1 MHAIGVGLKRTLKH
15 SCFLCPEAL
24 SLYTSIYQ
32 TLELTPNVTITNM
45 LLGHQRPC
53 YIGDQKM
60 RNEELDIIDLVS
72 TMTLGHILKARSSN
86 TALSPPSLLISIKG
100 QMSVIKDK
108 MPKYKTVLDNI
119 LARENDP
126 G

>member
-1 MHAIGVGLKRTLKH
+1 
-15 SCFLCPEAL
+15 
-24 SLYTSIYQ
+24 
-32 TLELTPNVTITNM
+32 M

-60 RNEELDIIDLVS
+60 RSEELDIIDLVS
-72 TMTLGHILKARSSN
+72 TMTLGHIQKARSSN
-86 TALSPPSLLISIKG
+86 MALSPPSLLISIKG

-108 MPKYKTVLDNI
+108 IKYMTVLDNI

-126 G
+126 V

>member
-1 MHAIGVGLKRTLKH
+1 
-15 SCFLCPEAL
+15 
-24 SLYTSIYQ
+24 
-32 TLELTPNVTITNM
+32 M

-60 RNEELDIIDLVS
+60 RSEELDIIDLVS

-86 TALSPPSLLISIKG
+86 MALNPPSLLISIKG
-100 QMSVIKDK
+100 QMRVIQDK
-108 MPKYKTVLDNI
+108 MPRYKPVLDNI

>member
-1 MHAIGVGLKRTLKH
+1 MFSIPR
-15 SCFLCPEAL
+15 SPL
-24 SLYTSIYQ
+24 SYTSIYQ
-32 TLELTPNVTITNM
+32 TLELTPNITITNM